1 MEATT
6 RNEWL
11 VTIRGGEF
19 TGWVNVSKIDAPTKE
34 LAVDLVEDRLC
45 ASGDPDFM
53 WWDVPM
59 QGREEEIM
67 DALPGWEL
75 LSVIDVDR
83 YPNALAELVNHELRV
98 NSPPTSW

>member
-34 LAVDLVEDRLC
+34 LAVDLVEERLC
-45 ASGDPDFM
+45 ASGDPGFM
-53 WWDVPM
+53 WWDVPVGGPE
-59 QGREEEIM
+59 GREEEIM
-67 DALPGWEL
+67 DALPGWEP
-75 LSVIDVDR
+75 LSVVDVDR
-83 YPNALAELVNHELRV
+83 YPNTLAELVIS
-98 NSPPTSW
+98 SPNFW